1 MTLRQVLDSLRT
13 ERAFMRNVAAWERLP
28 ARAGRWA
35 PFPAGLDPRLVAA
48 LGSQGITALYTHQA
62 QAVEA
67 VLRGEHVVVVTATA
81 SGKTLCYNLPV
92 LNALL
97 ADARTAAL
105 YLFPTKALAQD
116 QLTVLQELS
125 AALQENSPGLAPAV
139 PVSTYDGDT
148 PRERRRASRGQSGIT
163 MTNPDMLHTGILP
176 HHTRWAAFFQNLRFV
191 VLDELHSC
199 RGVFGSHVANL
210 IRRLKRVAAFYGA
223 RPQFICC
230 SATIANPLELAQ
242 RLTETTMRLIDD
254 DGAPR
259 GEKHFIVV
267 NPPLLDA
274 QLGQRRSATLEAR
287 DIAAR
292 LIAAGVQ
299 TIAFARSRLATEL
312 LLTYVREAVA
322 AQNLNPQLVRGYR
335 GGYLPGERRAIEKG
349 LRDGSL
355 RGVVATN
362 ALELGVDIGQLDAAV
377 LAGFPGTIASTWQ
390 QAGRAGRRN
399 DVSAVLLVAS
409 ASPLDQYIAAH
420 PRYFFER
427 SPEHGLVAPDNLVI
441 LSNHLKCAAFEL
453 PFDGDETFGRFA
465 QTHDLL
471 DALAE
476 EGILHKQETPTPN
489 SQLKTH
495 PPTYFWMDE
504 AYPAAA
510 FSLRTGTDDTV
521 VILDVAAS
529 DDELAHRHCGP
540 PHTIGQIDR
549 SSAPVM
555 VYEGAIYLHEGQAY
569 LVERLDWEAGQCL
582 VRPAQV
588 DYYTE
593 ASTATHVQVAGETMR
608 QELEATSKSHGDIV
622 LTWQAAGYRKVKL
635 YTHETLGWGE
645 IELPEQELDTTAYWF
660 CISPAVADRLLEE
673 GILLAPNDYGPNWE
687 AQRRAARRRDG
698 YRCRQCGAPEKAGR
712 QHDVHHIQPFR
723 QFGYLRGKNERY
735 LQANA
740 LENLVSLCPAC
751 HHRAEAA
758 RGVRT
763 ALGSLSY
770 VIGNLA
776 PLFVMC
782 DPRDIGVLAEAR
794 SPFTGLPTITVYDR
808 VPAGIG
814 LSVALFDLHDE
825 LLRAARE
832 LVNACNCESGCP
844 ACIGP
849 GNPDDQARSQLKRL
863 LQVLLGE

>member
-1 MTLRQVLDSLRT
+1 MTLHQLLDSLRT
-13 ERAFMRNVAAWERLP
+13 DRAFMRNVAAWERLP
-28 ARAGRWA
+28 ARAGRFA
-35 PFPAGLDPRLVAA
+35 PFPARLDSRLVTA
-48 LGSQGITALYTHQA
+48 LGSQGITSLYMHQA

-67 VLRGEHVVVVTATA
+67 ALQGENVVVVTPTA

-97 ADARTAAL
+97 ADAHTAAL

-116 QLTVLQELS
+116 QLAVLQEFS
-125 AALQENSPGLAPAV
+125 ATLQNSSRVAV
-139 PVSTYDGDT
+139 QAVQARTYDGDT
-148 PRERRRASRGQSGIT
+148 PRERRRAGRGQSGIT
-163 MTNPDMLHTGILP
+163 ITNPDMLHTGILP

-191 VLDELHSC
+191 VLDELHSY

-223 RPQFICC
+223 CPQFICC

-242 RLTETTMRLIDD
+242 RLTETTLRLIDD

-267 NPPLLDA
+267 NPPLVDA
-274 QLGQRRSATLEAR
+274 QLGQRRSAILEAR

-292 LIAAGVQ
+292 LVAAGVQ

-322 AQNLNPQLVRGYR
+322 AQSLDPQLVRGYR

-349 LRDGSL
+349 LREGSL
-355 RGVVATN
+355 RGVVTTN
-362 ALELGVDIGQLDAAV
+362 ALELGVDIGQLGAAV

-399 DVSAVLLVAS
+399 DTPFHNGASAVVLVAS

-453 PFDGDETFGRFA
+453 PFEAGETFGRFA
-465 QTHDLL
+465 QTQDLL

-476 EGILHKQETPTPN
+476 EGILHKQASISNLQSNPKP
-489 SQLKTH
+489 Q
-495 PPTYFWMDE
+495 YFWMNE
-504 AYPAAA
+504 TYPAAA
-510 FSLRTGTDDTV
+510 FSMRTGTDDTI
-521 VILDVAAS
+521 VIIDIATS
-529 DDELAHRHCGP
+529 P

-549 SSAPVM
+549 STAPVM
-555 VYEGAIYLHEGQAY
+555 VYEGAVYLHEGQSY
-569 LVERLDWEAGQCL
+569 LVEHLDWEAGQCL

-593 ASTATHVQVAGETMR
+593 ASTATHVQVAGETVR
-608 QELEATSKSHGDIV
+608 QELGATIKSHGDV
-622 LTWQAAGYRKVKL
+622 LLTWQAAGYRKVKL

-660 CISPAVADRLLEE
+660 CISPRVVDRLCEE

-687 AQRRAARRRDG
+687 VQRQAARQRDG
-698 YRCRQCGAPEKAGR
+698 YRCRQCGAPERPGR

-723 QFGYLRGKNERY
+723 QFGYVRGQNERY

-740 LENLVSLCPAC
+740 LDNLISLCPAC
-751 HHRAEAA
+751 HHRAESA
-758 RGVRT
+758 RGVRSV
-763 ALGSLSY
+763 LGGLSY

-782 DPRDIGVLAEAR
+782 DPRDIGVLAETR

-814 LSVALFDLHDE
+814 LSVALFDLHDD
-825 LLRAARE
+825 LLHAARE
-832 LVNACNCESGCP
+832 LVNACNCEGGCP

-849 GNPDDQARSQLKRL
+849 GHPDDQARSQLKRL
-863 LQVLLGE
+863 LQVLVGE